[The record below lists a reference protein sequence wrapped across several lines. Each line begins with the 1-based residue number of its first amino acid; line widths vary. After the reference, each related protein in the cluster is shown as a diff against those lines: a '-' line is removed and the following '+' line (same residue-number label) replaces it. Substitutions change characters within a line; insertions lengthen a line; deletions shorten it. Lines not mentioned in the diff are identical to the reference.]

1 MPALPC
7 TVGELDD
14 VQVIFDK
21 ELIHSRQRRGLFQQ
35 FCKCPRTVSKFRQSC
50 VQFGQRGVPPLL
62 NGQRE
67 YRVELAQARL

>member
-21 ELIHSRQRRGLFQQ
+21 ELIHSRQRWGLFQQ
-35 FCKCPRTVSKFRQSC
+35 FCKYPRTVSKFRQSR
-50 VQFGQRGVPPLL
+50 VQFGQRGVLPLL
-62 NGQRE
+62 SGQRK
-67 YRVELAQARL
+67 RVQG